1 MKLQSSISLFSWLVY
16 YSETEHILYVQN
28 VLKRSSNNSEE
39 HSYLK
44 HWEPKMWKLVHY
56 SEVDD
61 QWLLVEVTSLRRF
74 FFSYK
79 CSKDQVL
86 ENVAILRSI
95 YTIEYY
101 NPTSVKSIRGI
112 YVIFFHPS
120 WFVFS
125 YQCIQNVYRNKII
138 SHERD
143 LVGVVFYG
151 TEQHNNT
158 MNCKHIYVLQDL
170 NNPGKAGTMWNVS
183 VMKEFRDTL
192 CRNLQ
197 IACEDIWK
205 TNINSVA
212 LKKLIVVK
220 IRSKFIL
227 GFAPY
232 FVYKILQW
240 EIGVI

>member
-1 MKLQSSISLFSWLVY
+1 M
-16 YSETEHILYVQN
+16 
-28 VLKRSSNNSEE
+28 
-39 HSYLK
+39 
-44 HWEPKMWKLVHY
+44 
-56 SEVDD
+56 
-61 QWLLVEVTSLRRF
+61 
-74 FFSYK
+74 
-79 CSKDQVL
+79 L

-101 NPTSVKSIRGI
+101 NPTSVKNMIRCI
-112 YVIFFHPS
+112 NVIFSHPS

-151 TEQHNNT
+151 TEQHDNT
-158 MNCKHIYVLQDL
+158 MNCKHIYVLQNL

-197 IACEDIWK
+197 IASEDIWE
-205 TNINSVA
+205 TIINSVA
-212 LKKLIVVK
+212 LKKTNCSGNTVK
-220 IRSKFIL
+220 IHSRLCSLFC
-227 GFAPY
+227 
-232 FVYKILQW
+232 LQNPAVGDW
-240 EIGVI
+240 CDIIQSVRNSVTHKLRVDY